1 MTLAQQ
7 MQACEEYLLHSD
19 FRERPQ
25 VLDSLLAAE
34 FVEVAATGTIAS
46 RAEVL
51 QWLQDKDPAARWE
64 FSELQAVE
72 LAPGLRHVRYHARKL
87 LPVPSTGKGSLHSS
101 LWRYNDALRC
111 WQLYFHQ
118 ATRLP

>member
-25 VLDSLLAAE
+25 VLESLLADD
-34 FVEVAATGTIAS
+34 FVEVAASGVIAS
-46 RAEVL
+46 RAAVL
-51 QWLQDKDPAARWE
+51 QWLLDKDQRARWQLT
-64 FSELQAVE
+64 ELQAFE
-72 LAPGLRHVRYHARKL
+72 LGAGLRHVRYHARQL
-87 LPVPSTGKGSLHSS
+87 LPAPSPGNGSLHSS
-101 LWRYNDALRC
+101 LWRYNDSLQC
-111 WQLYFHQ
+111 WQLYYHQ